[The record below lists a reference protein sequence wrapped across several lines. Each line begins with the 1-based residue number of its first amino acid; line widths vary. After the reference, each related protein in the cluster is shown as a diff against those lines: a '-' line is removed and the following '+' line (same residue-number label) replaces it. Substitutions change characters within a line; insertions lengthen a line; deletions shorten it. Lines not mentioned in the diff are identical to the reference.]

1 MKKSGRFHW
10 WGPLVCCALYG
21 AGAAG
26 HAAARPSARANPWP
40 SEVSQ
45 RGARASGQNTAQLT
59 GRLRALFGRLKSLP
73 STKWAGTA
81 PAIKGQIDATL
92 TAYVAALLA
101 RRPEPSPQRIQRDL
115 DRGIATAT
123 WEAVFGLSP
132 KAADADFGSNPR
144 RLAFVVRGSGSAS
157 DFYAAG
163 FSVGYGN
170 VFSTRVHAFAPQAGK
185 YRSVGPVSKL
195 DGAVS
200 GALRLRSF
208 APHELRVM
216 VWCLHIGSPEA
227 LTSVALY
234 KFDGKALQTVW
245 LRQDVPGAKVA
256 LRGRL
261 VVIESHWPVLHRS
274 GATFHYEQK
283 FYRQVPAG
291 LKLVKTERWVES

>member
-10 WGPLVCCALYG
+10 WGPLVCCALCL

-26 HAAARPSARANPWP
+26 PGGIQASVRSRSPAVSFGVLREPAGSTAELASHLEALYKQWKALPTAGMA
-40 SEVSQ
+40 SEV
-45 RGARASGQNTAQLT
+45 
-59 GRLRALFGRLKSLP
+59 
-73 STKWAGTA
+73 
-81 PAIKGQIDATL
+81 PAIKRGIDAAI
-92 TAYVAALLA
+92 TAYVAARL
-101 RRPEPSPQRIQRDL
+101 S
-115 DRGIATAT
+115 ATARPFAQGLQYELA
-123 WEAVFGLSP
+123 EALAVPLTGRSLQDITRTYPSFSMYVSVVEGVGYASP
-132 KAADADFGSNPR
+132 
-144 RLAFVVRGSGSAS
+144 LYVVAFPI
-157 DFYAAG
+157 
-163 FSVGYGN
+163 GYGN